1 MLLIYLV
8 RLNINESQCN
18 WLWIKVNQ
26 SEWHKF
32 QLIQLIE
39 IDQIEKKQ
47 FQWTGS
53 ISLTRSNWHNW
64 INWCNMTMEN
74 KLTDSQKPGLLV
86 QEHPQDQ
93 SIHLPH
99 MKMVHFKP
107 SMTPFL
113 VGYLSI
119 DTIES
124 SEICG
129 YEETIAKTKSMPSH
143 PSSELSNLKH
153 VTCSTLYQLK
163 QFVTEDAWDKH
174 SKNHW
179 HHKCCKRWHDSPIID
194 ITCHWQI
201 DPIDN
206 KLTQSTN
213 WPNCTTCK
221 QVIWKIC

>member
-53 ISLTRSNWHNW
+53 IHWQEAIDTIESIDATWQWKTNWLTPRNQACLSKSTPKTNRSICLTWR
-64 INWCNMTMEN
+64 WCIFE
-74 KLTDSQKPGLLV
+74 
-86 QEHPQDQ
+86 
-93 SIHLPH
+93 
-99 MKMVHFKP
+99 P

-129 YEETIAKTKSMPSH
+129 YKKP
-143 PSSELSNLKH
+143 L
-153 VTCSTLYQLK
+153 LK
-163 QFVTEDAWDKH
+163 Q
-174 SKNHW
+174 
-179 HHKCCKRWHDSPIID
+179 SPCLLIQVVNWATSNMSHVPHCIIWNNLSLKMLETNTQRIID
-194 ITCHWQI
+194 ITSAASDDMTH
-201 DPIDN
+201 PS
-206 KLTQSTN
+206 LT
-213 WPNCTTCK
+213 
-221 QVIWKIC
+221 

>member
-1 MLLIYLV
+1 MN
-8 RLNINESQCN
+8 LNATGCESKWTKVNDTNSNWSNWFKLTKLKRNNFNELDQFHWQEAIDTIESIDATWQWKTN
-18 WLWIKVNQ
+18 WLTPRNQ
-26 SEWHKF
+26 ACLSKSTP
-32 QLIQLIE
+32 
-39 IDQIEKKQ
+39 K
-47 FQWTGS
+47 TNRS
-53 ISLTRSNWHNW
+53 ICLTWR
-64 INWCNMTMEN
+64 WCIFE
-74 KLTDSQKPGLLV
+74 
-86 QEHPQDQ
+86 
-93 SIHLPH
+93 
-99 MKMVHFKP
+99 P

-206 KLTQSTN
+206 KLTHLTN

>member
-1 MLLIYLV
+1 MN
-8 RLNINESQCN
+8 LNATGYESK
-18 WLWIKVNQ
+18 WIKVN
-26 SEWHKF
+26 
-32 QLIQLIE
+32 
-39 IDQIEKKQ
+39 D
-47 FQWTGS
+47 TN
-53 ISLTRSNWHNW
+53 SNWSNW
-64 INWCNMTMEN
+64 L
-74 KLTDSQKPGLLV
+74 KLTKL
-86 QEHPQDQ
+86 
-93 SIHLPH
+93 
-99 MKMVHFKP
+99 HFKP

-206 KLTQSTN
+206 KLTQLTN

>member
-26 SEWHKF
+26 SQWHKF

-99 MKMVHFKP
+99 MKMVHFWAINDTV
-107 SMTPFL
+107 SSW
-113 VGYLSI
+113 LSFNWHNWI
-119 DTIES
+119 
-124 SEICG
+124 
-129 YEETIAKTKSMPSH
+129 K
-143 PSSELSNLKH
+143 
-153 VTCSTLYQLK
+153 
-163 QFVTEDAWDKH
+163 WDMWLWR
-174 SKNHW
+174 NH
-179 HHKCCKRWHDSPIID
+179 C
-194 ITCHWQI
+194 
-201 DPIDN
+201 
-206 KLTQSTN
+206 
-213 WPNCTTCK
+213 
-221 QVIWKIC
+221 